1 MKTKIA
7 LIAALVA
14 GTASIAS
21 AQEFDPNLANR
32 YPGYNGP
39 VAARSQAVRTAPVRL
54 EATQAFV
61 RGQSQPETVY
71 PQSPAGGGY

>member
-21 AQEFDPNLANR
+21 AQEFDSNLANR
-32 YPGYNGP
+32 YPTYNGP
-39 VAARSQAVRTAPVRL
+39 VAANSQALRAAPVRL
-54 EATQAFV
+54 GHQ
-61 RGQSQPETVY
+61 GQVWNGQPETVY